1 MRAFGYADGPLFDR
15 RRVSAV
21 LLDEFI
27 QTDVVRQAT
36 RDYAAK
42 MMVQWKAMY
51 PGKDVLRLANN
62 KTMQKSAPEF
72 VAPPAAELRTE
83 AGPAPETPPATY
95 AVPPKT
101 PQGSAPAH
109 PSAKAGAIPA
119 ATQKPPEPPV
129 EGKAV
134 FILPNAKSGEPYRAV
149 IEAKDE
155 RGNAVS
161 VLDARLPADL
171 GLVFDAATVQ
181 VHGTPL
187 LAGDHAITVQW
198 QDLSGAKRSGSFLLI
213 VNPNPR
219 DLWKS
224 IDADASDPYFKP
236 NEDWQHRAAGTL
248 RMAAGS
254 KRGRSHAH
262 AGTFRDDD
270 FFIQHL
276 DSSGWTV
283 LIVAD
288 GAGSA
293 KSSRKGAQLAANKAG
308 SYLAVELG
316 GDEAG
321 LLAQAFAEQAQNPG
335 VADRALKDRLYNLFG
350 KAAWA
355 ALRAIEEEAA
365 SKAFGIKEYSTT
377 LLCAVHRKTD
387 AGVVVGSFWV
397 GDGAICAY
405 GPAGRAHLLGK
416 PDGGEF
422 AGQTRFLD
430 RAVLSDPTTLWN
442 RVEFSRHESL
452 LALMLMTD
460 GISDP
465 RFETD
470 NGLQDA
476 SKWDALWTE
485 IAPALAAQDPGKA
498 LVEWMDFFTPGHHD
512 DRTFALLW

>member
-15 RRVSAV
+15 RRVSAA

-27 QTDVVRQAT
+27 HTDVVRQAT
-36 RDYAAK
+36 RDYATK
-42 MMVQWKAMY
+42 MIMQWKEMY
-51 PGKDVLRLANN
+51 PGNDILRLANN
-62 KTMQKSAPEF
+62 EILQKRAPEF
-72 VAPPAAELRTE
+72 VAPPAARLPTA
-83 AGPAPETPPATY
+83 AGPEPETPQVMHAL
-95 AVPPKT
+95 PPKT
-101 PQGSAPAH
+101 AQGSAPVN
-109 PSAKAGAIPA
+109 PSATAGAIPT

-129 EGKAV
+129 ESKAV
-134 FILPNAKSGEPYRAV
+134 FILPNAKSGEPYCSV

-155 RGNAVS
+155 RGNAVL

-171 GLVFDAATVQ
+171 GLVFDATTAQ

-187 LAGDHAITVQW
+187 LAGDHPITVQW

-219 DLWKS
+219 DLWKN

-236 NEDWQHRAAGTL
+236 SEDWRHSAAGPL

-262 AGTFRDDD
+262 VGTFRDDD

-293 KSSRKGAQLAANKAG
+293 KNSRKGAQLAANKAG
-308 SYLAVELG
+308 SYLAAELG
-316 GDEAG
+316 GDESG
-321 LLAQAFAEQAQNPG
+321 LLAQAFAEQALNPG

-365 SKAFGIKEYSTT
+365 SKAFGIKDYATT

-405 GPAGRAHLLGK
+405 GPVGHARLLGK
-416 PDGGEF
+416 PDSGEF

-430 RAVLSDPTTLWN
+430 RAVLSDPATLWN
-442 RVEFSRHESL
+442 RIEFSRHESL

-470 NGLQDA
+470 NGLHDA
-476 SKWDALWTE
+476 SKWDALWIE
-485 IAPALAAQDPGKA
+485 LAPALAAQDPGAA
-498 LVEWMDFFTPGHHD
+498 LVEWMDFLTPGHHD